1 MDYEREIPGIPTDR
15 EQQYQPPSAI
25 RYVIKAKQEFPH
37 VSCVHSHVPPKMMF
51 TQVKTYSDMPTS
63 TFFPYF
69 VRVFVKNTCVQVFP
83 QNRKNNPIPKKRKT
97 AASKDY
103 ASAISHVVQ
112 PRFQWCTISP
122 RHFFLSQ
129 NDRYGARAPHV
140 SEVVCGHE
148 AAEARLSPIRKR
160 VRNWCMVCKQTCINQ
175 LEHCIQSFRLRLF
188 AFRSS

>member
-1 MDYEREIPGIPTDR
+1 
-15 EQQYQPPSAI
+15 
-25 RYVIKAKQEFPH
+25 
-37 VSCVHSHVPPKMMF
+37 
-51 TQVKTYSDMPTS
+51 MPTS

-69 VRVFVKNTCVQVFP
+69 VRVFVKNTCVQVFKIKYSFDHRH
-83 QNRKNNPIPKKRKT
+83 RKNNPIPRKRKT

-129 NDRYGARAPHV
+129 NDRYGARATHV

-175 LEHCIQSFRLRLF
+175 LEHCYKALGYDCLPSDRRRAVSSRCF
-188 AFRSS
+188 ANIF